1 MFSGARKPTSMKKK
15 LHTGKPKIPL
25 KALFI
30 ARQLLHD
37 MILSLEF
44 GISLLYL
51 LLLLLPRPPSPTI
64 TLALTPS
71 SIPQN
76 NSFPTQNPKKTAV
89 LNIHKSSRLQLHPLE
104 NPTHTICLQIMK
116 PDAHR
121 RITTTRNTKLP
132 RGRKLSTQIT
142 HLGQK
147 RDRSNQ

>member
-51 LLLLLPRPPSPTI
+51 LLLLLLPRPPSPTI

-76 NSFPTQNPKKTAV
+76 NSFPTENPKKAAA
-89 LNIHKSSRLQLHPLE
+89 LNTHKSSRLRLHPLE
-104 NPTHTICLQIMK
+104 NPTHTICLQ
-116 PDAHR
+116 
-121 RITTTRNTKLP
+121 L
-132 RGRKLSTQIT
+132 
-142 HLGQK
+142 
-147 RDRSNQ
+147 

>member
-15 LHTGKPKIPL
+15 LHTGKPKIPF

-30 ARQLLHD
+30 ARQFLHD

-76 NSFPTQNPKKTAV
+76 NSFPTENPKKTAA
-89 LNIHKSSRLQLHPLE
+89 LNITKAVVFGSILLRIQRTQFACNYELRRSQKNNNNKKHKASEEGE
-104 NPTHTICLQIMK
+104 NCP
-116 PDAHR
+116 HR
-121 RITTTRNTKLP
+121 
-132 RGRKLSTQIT
+132 
-142 HLGQK
+142 
-147 RDRSNQ
+147 